1 MAAETKPRYSKLM
14 VTMQAPIARV
24 ILANPPVNVIDMPM
38 MDELMVAME
47 SIEVRPD
54 ISAVIFAGSDQAF
67 SAGVDIGAHTLEN
80 VRGMLSKFH
89 SVIRG
94 VISSKKVTV
103 AVVRG
108 NCLGGGAELAAV
120 CDIVFTADNATWGF
134 PEISLGCF
142 PPVAAA
148 LLAALVGQKHAAE
161 LILTGRQI
169 TGEEAMRIGL
179 ANEALPEDELSEM
192 VYETAERLSQLS
204 PASLAVTKKALYAWD
219 SAHVDKGLQR
229 AEQIYIQELMPLD
242 DAQEGI
248 KAWLEKR
255 KPKWTGK

>member
-1 MAAETKPRYSKLM
+1 MAAETKLRYSKLM
-14 VTMQAPIARV
+14 VTMQVPIARV

-38 MDELMVAME
+38 MDELLAALE
-47 SIEVRPD
+47 QIEAQSD

-80 VRGMLSKFH
+80 VRGMLAKFH
-89 SVIRG
+89 SVIRA

-120 CDIVFTADNATWGF
+120 CDIVFTSDNATWGF

-148 LLAALVGQKHAAE
+148 MLAALVGQKHAAE

-192 VYETAERLSQLS
+192 VDETAERLSQLS

-229 AEQIYIQELMPLD
+229 AEQIYIEELMPLD

-248 KAWLEKR
+248 RAWLEKR
-255 KPKWTGK
+255 KPKWTGR

>member
-38 MDELMVAME
+38 MDELLVAME
-47 SIEVRPD
+47 TIEARPD

-67 SAGVDIGAHTLEN
+67 SAGVDIAAHTLEN
-80 VRGMLSKFH
+80 VRGMLAKFH
-89 SVIRG
+89 SVIRA

-120 CDIVFTADNATWGF
+120 CDIVFTADNAMWGF

-148 LLAALVGQKHAAE
+148 MLAALVGQKHAAE

-192 VYETAERLSQLS
+192 VDETAERLSQLS

-229 AEQIYIQELMPLD
+229 AEQIYIEELMPLN

-255 KPKWTGK
+255 KPKWTGR